1 MISYLEGEILYSK
14 INNYFNIEIHLLLL
28 NSTIW
33 LDNLTREEEVEG
45 DLEGVIEGEEVEIEV
60 HQEEEVLQE
69 VEEDL
74 EDLRSSLSLINMKV
88 FLLLRDQELIYFVLK
103 TLFQENQYTMKKE
116 LV

>member
-1 MISYLEGEILYSK
+1 
-14 INNYFNIEIHLLLL
+14 
-28 NSTIW
+28 
-33 LDNLTREEEVEG
+33 
-45 DLEGVIEGEEVEIEV
+45 VIEEEEVEIEE

-74 EDLRSSLSLINMKV
+74 EDQKSSSFLINTKV

-103 TLFQENQYTMKKE
+103 TLFQGNQYIMKRE